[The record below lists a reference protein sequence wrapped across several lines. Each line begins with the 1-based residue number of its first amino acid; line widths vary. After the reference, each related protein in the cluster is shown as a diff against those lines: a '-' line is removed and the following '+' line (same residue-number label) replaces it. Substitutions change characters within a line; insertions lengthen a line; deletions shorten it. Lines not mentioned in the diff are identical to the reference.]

1 MTSRLKLKD
10 SSYILRDTQDNYIFI
25 STATRR
31 IKKFQ
36 VDSLV
41 KEVISSLDS
50 EQKEKDLTERLAS
63 KYSSQDINACL
74 NALEQEGIIRRYES
88 DLENGRYYK
97 QLLFLD
103 ELTDSREET
112 LKLQKRIENS
122 KVVVFGVG
130 GIGTWIV
137 NGLYQIGVGEI
148 RITDPDVV
156 EESNFNRQLFFDSG
170 DVGKYKVDVV
180 KEKLRDAKIVPFKK
194 RVEQNQDL
202 EDIVSGCN
210 FMVNCADS
218 PSVSETTRIIDSYA
232 NQHEVAYCVAGGY
245 NLHLG
250 MVGPVIIPGITKT
263 FDDFL
268 EYQKRMDPLKDL
280 EKIRDI
286 RQTGNLGPIAGAV
299 ANIQTMEIFKYLT
312 GKGRINLNRF
322 AEIDFMDLGIEWREF

>member
-1 MTSRLKLKD
+1 MTTKLKIKD
-10 SSYILRDTQDNYIFI
+10 SLYVLRDSKDNYVFI

-41 KEVISSLDS
+41 KDIIGFLDF
-50 EQKEKDLTERLAS
+50 EPTERDLTEKLLP
-63 KYSSQDINACL
+63 KYKTQDINTCL
-74 NALEQEGIIRRYES
+74 NALEKEGILRRYET
-88 DLENGRYYK
+88 DLEEGRHYK

-103 ELTDSREET
+103 ELTNSREET
-112 LKLQKRIENS
+112 LELQNRIKNS
-122 KVVVFGVG
+122 KIAVFGVG

-156 EESNFNRQLFFDSG
+156 DESNLNRQLYFHMR
-170 DVGKYKVDVV
+170 DVGKYKVDVI
-180 KEKLRDAKIVPFKK
+180 KEKLPDANIISFKK
-194 RVEQNQDL
+194 KVEPNQNL
-202 EDIVSGCN
+202 EEIVSGCN
-210 FMVNCADS
+210 FLVNCADS
-218 PSVSETTRIIDSYA
+218 PSVAETTKIIDEYA
-232 NQHEVAYCVAGGY
+232 TKNEIAYCVSGGY

-250 MVGPVIIPGITKT
+250 MVGPIIIPRITKT

-268 EYQKRMDPLKDL
+268 EYQKKMDPLKDL

-312 GKGRINLNRF
+312 GKGKINLNRF

>member
-1 MTSRLKLKD
+1 MNNRLKLKD
-10 SSYILRDTQDNYIFI
+10 SLYILRDAEDNYIFI

-41 KEVISSLDS
+41 KDVIKSLDS
-50 EQKEKDLTERLAS
+50 ESSEQDLTERLS
-63 KYSSQDINACL
+63 PKYTPQDINACL
-74 NALEQEGIIRRYES
+74 NALEKEGIVRRYES
-88 DLENGRYYK
+88 DLEKGRHYR

-103 ELTDSREET
+103 ELTDSRKET
-112 LKLQKRIENS
+112 LELQNRIKNS
-122 KVVVFGVG
+122 KVAVFGVG

-156 EESNFNRQLFFDSG
+156 ERSNFNRQLFFDFW
-170 DVGKYKVDVV
+170 DVGRYKVEVV
-180 KEKLRDAKIVPFKK
+180 KEKLKDANIVSFTK
-194 RVEQNQDL
+194 RVDANQNL

-210 FMVNCADS
+210 FLVNCADS
-218 PSVSETTRIIDSYA
+218 PSVAETTRIIDGYA
-232 NQHEVAYCVAGGY
+232 NQHGISYCVAGGY

-250 MVGPVIIPGITKT
+250 MIGPIIIPGVTKT
-263 FDDFL
+263 FDDFI

-280 EKIRDI
+280 EKIRDLK
-286 RQTGNLGPIAGAV
+286 QPGNLGPIAGAI

-312 GKGRINLNRF
+312 GKGRINTNRF

>member
-1 MTSRLKLKD
+1 MTTKLKIKD
-10 SSYILRDTQDNYIFI
+10 TLYVLRDSEDNYVFI

-36 VDSLV
+36 VDYLV
-41 KEVISSLDS
+41 KDIIRSLDS
-50 EQKEKDLTERLAS
+50 EQTEQDLTERLSS
-63 KYSSQDINACL
+63 KYNSSDIDNCL
-74 NALEQEGIIRRYES
+74 NALEQEGILRRYET
-88 DLENGRYYK
+88 DLEKGRHYR

-103 ELTDSREET
+103 ELTNSREET
-112 LKLQKRIENS
+112 LELQKRLENS
-122 KVVVFGVG
+122 KIAVFGVG

-137 NGLYQIGVGEI
+137 NGLNQIGVGEI

-156 EESNFNRQLFFDSG
+156 DESNLNRQLYFDSS
-170 DVGKYKVDVV
+170 DIGKYKVDVV
-180 KEKLRDAKIVPFKK
+180 KGKLNDANIISFKK
-194 RVEQNQDL
+194 RVEPNTNL
-202 EDIVSGCN
+202 EEIVSGCN
-210 FMVNCADS
+210 FLVNCADS
-218 PSVSETTRIIDSYA
+218 PSVSETTRIIDKYA
-232 NQHEVAYCVAGGY
+232 TQLEIAYCVSGGY

-250 MVGPVIIPGITKT
+250 MIGPIIIPGITKT

-268 EYQKRMDPLKDL
+268 EYQKKMDPLKDL

>member
-1 MTSRLKLKD
+1 MDNKLKLKD
-10 SSYILRDTQDNYIFI
+10 SLYILRDSEDNYVFI

-36 VDSLV
+36 VDPLV
-41 KEVISSLDS
+41 KDVITSLDS
-50 EQKEKDLTERLAS
+50 AQTEQDLTERLSS
-63 KYSSQDINACL
+63 KYCSQDINDCL
-74 NALEQEGIIRRYES
+74 NALEKEGIVRRYES
-88 DLENGRYYK
+88 DLEKGRHYK

-112 LKLQKRIENS
+112 LELQKRIENS
-122 KVVVFGVG
+122 KIAVFGVG

-156 EESNFNRQLFFDSG
+156 EESNFNRQLFFDSE
-170 DVGKYKVDVV
+170 DIGKYKVNVV
-180 KEKLRDAKIVPFKK
+180 KEKLKDANIEPFKK
-194 RVEQNQDL
+194 RVEPNQDL
-202 EDIVSGCN
+202 EEIVSGCN
-210 FMVNCADS
+210 FLVNCADS
-218 PSVSETTRIIDSYA
+218 PSVAETTKIIDDYA
-232 NQHEVAYCVAGGY
+232 NQHEIAYCVAGGY

-250 MVGPVIIPGITKT
+250 MVGPIIIPGVTKT

-268 EYQKRMDPLKDL
+268 KYQKRMDPLKDL

-286 RQTGNLGPIAGAV
+286 RQTGNLGPIAGAI

-322 AEIDFMDLGIEWREF
+322 AEIDFMDLSIEWREY